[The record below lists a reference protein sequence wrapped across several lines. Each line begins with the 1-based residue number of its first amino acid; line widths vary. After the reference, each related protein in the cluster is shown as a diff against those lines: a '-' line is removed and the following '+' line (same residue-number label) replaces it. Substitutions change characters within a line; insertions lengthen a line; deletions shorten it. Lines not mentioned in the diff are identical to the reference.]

1 MSLTRRIVF
10 RNGDTTSGNPD
21 LFISVSKWK
30 LITLIIYRPD
40 YLALANIRNLY
51 PVVPIMALTATA
63 NQSVVND
70 SIRIMQMKNPFL
82 HSQSFNR
89 PNLIYTVRPKT
100 ADCIKEI
107 AGIILSKK
115 DQTGII
121 YCLSKKD
128 TETVAEE
135 LQLEVPAMKSKIT
148 FYHADVDANL
158 REKRQRDWSNGT
170 IKVIC
175 ATIAFGMGINKP
187 DVRYVIHHSIAKS
200 LTNYYQ
206 ESGRAGRDGLISE
219 CIIFYSYKD
228 KSKISSMIMRPVDES
243 TKSRSTPKISD
254 NIKRGLDNLLK
265 CVSFC
270 VNEVDCR
277 RVLLL
282 EYFGEKFPRENC
294 NGTCDNCRNVIEI
307 ESKDFTANARAII
320 VLVKKMIS
328 KVNGKGCYPPMTL
341 LKLAKYVSGSKD
353 KEFSKYSGLSCEMP
367 YPMTRD
373 VAERLIMKLVID
385 QHIIEESTATYGGY
399 SADYISWNQSMCV
412 DLDHPV
418 ILAIKAKGTVT
429 KVSREKKT
437 KTVLT
442 KVSKES
448 EVRLSATGIH
458 RPNYNS
464 DDEIE
469 SYYSKSH
476 KKVSAPDKRVNVSS
490 RGLQLERS
498 KLKSKKADEIVYSTS
513 ESEMDVD
520 HRDDFVLGVDV
531 PTKSSGDLNELLS
544 SKQQLKLYNW
554 LDAYR
559 KKFDNWW
566 TIISNSTLIEI
577 QKKVPVT
584 ELELVNID
592 GFPMVKVQ
600 KYGVHLLAT
609 IYAYLEANDLV
620 HLFPHAAKPTIPE
633 CPTWKDPTSDEADII
648 RRSQQ
653 ESRRKSDSAVHM
665 RSSNSFFP
673 TQMNTVPT
681 SPIDVD
687 IPDDVLNE
695 LLCSVGTGRKRERE
709 EKHFL

>member
-1 MSLTRRIVF
+1 
-10 RNGDTTSGNPD
+10 
-21 LFISVSKWK
+21 
-30 LITLIIYRPD
+30 
-40 YLALANIRNLY
+40 
-51 PVVPIMALTATA
+51 MALTATA

-89 PNLIYTVRPKT
+89 PNLIYSVRPKT

-107 AGIILSKK
+107 AMIILSKK

-128 TETVAEE
+128 TETVAEA
-135 LQLEVPAMKSKIT
+135 LQLEIPAMKSKIT
-148 FYHADVDANL
+148 FYHAEVDANL
-158 REKRQRDWSNGT
+158 KEKRQRDWSNGA

-228 KSKISSMIMRPVDES
+228 KSKIASMIMKHPDDS
-243 TKSRSTPKISD
+243 NKNRSKPND
-254 NIKRGLDNLLK
+254 NIKRGLDSLLK

-282 EYFGEKFPRENC
+282 EYFGEKFPQESC
-294 NGTCDNCRNVIEI
+294 NGTCDNCRNSVEI

-320 VLVKKMIS
+320 EFVKKMIT
-328 KVNGKGCYPPMTL
+328 KANGKTYPPMTL

-353 KEFSKYSGLSCEMP
+353 KEFSKYAGLSCEMP

-385 QHIIEESTATYGGY
+385 QHILEESTATYGGY
-399 SADYISWNQSMCV
+399 SADYISWNRSMCV
-412 DLDHPV
+412 NLDHPI
-418 ILAIKAKGTVT
+418 ILAIKAKSV
-429 KVSREKKT
+429 VA
-437 KTVLT
+437 
-442 KVSKES
+442 KVSKAKKAKISTIKASKE
-448 EVRLSATGIH
+448 SATRIRTTNLY

-464 DDEIE
+464 DDELE
-469 SYYSKSH
+469 SDYGLVY
-476 KKVSAPDKRVNVSS
+476 KKVSARGISAPVSS
-490 RGLQLERS
+490 RGLQLE
-498 KLKSKKADEIVYSTS
+498 KSKSKSKIPDEIVYSSS
-513 ESEMDVD
+513 ESEMDID
-520 HRDDFVLGVDV
+520 HRENFIVDV
-531 PTKSSGDLNELLS
+531 DAPTKSNSDLSELLS

-584 ELELVNID
+584 EAELVNID

-609 IYAYLEANDLV
+609 IYAFLETNDLI
-620 HLFPHAAKPTIPE
+620 HLFPHATKPTIQS
-633 CPTWKDPTSDEADII
+633 CPTWKDPASDEADII
-648 RRSQQ
+648 RRTQQ
-653 ESRRKSDSAVHM
+653 ENRRNNDSAVSM
-665 RSSNSFFP
+665 RSASTF
-673 TQMNTVPT
+673 VPT
-681 SPIDVD
+681 YVAPCSPIDVD
-687 IPDDVLNE
+687 ISDDVLND
-695 LLCSVGTGRKRERE
+695 LLLSSGAGRKRDRE
-709 EKHFL
+709 DIHFL